1 MLSDQSGE
9 QGSGMYL
16 PWLIGGWGAMGWGP
30 SGLAPGKVAE
40 LVFNPLTDQLLE
52 AAASRKG
59 VEIWCRNFFWER
71 IVPGR

>member
-40 LVFNPLTDQLLE
+40 LVFNPGRQTSYWKQLPLE
-52 AAASRKG
+52 RG
-59 VEIWCRNFFWER
+59 
-71 IVPGR
+71 